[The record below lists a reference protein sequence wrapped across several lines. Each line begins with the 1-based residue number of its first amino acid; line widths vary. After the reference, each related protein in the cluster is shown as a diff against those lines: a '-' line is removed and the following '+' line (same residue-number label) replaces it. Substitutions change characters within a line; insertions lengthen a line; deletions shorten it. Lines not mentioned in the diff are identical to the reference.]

1 MRIKEIFLGI
11 LTLSVGINLCGCS
24 VSDKFTAKNEP
35 QKSSIIISNEL
46 KETESGKT
54 SEDGLEEDKQSPE
67 PSGKR
72 KNNYQ
77 KIYLD
82 APLNYYDGG
91 IVVVGDAAYEQ
102 YTYVEDTA
110 LKYIKTVNGAAKKL
124 NGVCD
129 VYDMIIPTSIGVTFP
144 DNKKKEVDSSDQQK
158 ALTNFKSKLSDNVR
172 FVSPYTELMRHR
184 KQYIYFRTDH
194 HWTQLGAYY
203 GYRSFCKTKGLTP
216 NKLGDYQKESSGEFL
231 GSFYKDTGNL
241 ETLRKDVLKNFYP
254 LHNDSISL
262 EYTDDN
268 GEMVT
273 GKVVQNGRNFSTGL
287 KYCVFLEGD
296 NSYSIIKNRAISDGS
311 SCIIVKESFANAL
324 IPFLADHY
332 QRIYVVD
339 YRYWDGNIV
348 ELAKEKSVD
357 DVIFINN
364 ISMTRNSYL
373 VGKMDLMVQ

>member
-110 LKYIKTVNGAAKKL
+110 LKYTKTVNGVAKKL

>member
-1 MRIKEIFLGI
+1 ML
-11 LTLSVGINLCGCS
+11 
-24 VSDKFTAKNEP
+24 
-35 QKSSIIISNEL
+35 
-46 KETESGKT
+46 
-54 SEDGLEEDKQSPE
+54 
-67 PSGKR
+67 
-72 KNNYQ
+72 
-77 KIYLD
+77 
-82 APLNYYDGG
+82 
-91 IVVVGDAAYEQ
+91 
-102 YTYVEDTA
+102 
-110 LKYIKTVNGAAKKL
+110 
-124 NGVCD
+124 
-129 VYDMIIPTSIGVTFP
+129 
-144 DNKKKEVDSSDQQK
+144 
-158 ALTNFKSKLSDNVR
+158 
-172 FVSPYTELMRHR
+172 
-184 KQYIYFRTDH
+184 
-194 HWTQLGAYY
+194 
-203 GYRSFCKTKGLTP
+203 
-216 NKLGDYQKESSGEFL
+216 
-231 GSFYKDTGNL
+231 YKDTGNL

-296 NSYSIIKNRAISDGS
+296 NSYSIIKNRAILDGS

-339 YRYWDGNIV
+339 YRDWDGNIV
-348 ELAKEKSVD
+348 ENAKEKSVD

>member
-46 KETESGKT
+46 KETESGKM

-82 APLNYYDGG
+82 SPLNYYDGG
-91 IVVVGDAAYEQ
+91 MVVVGDAAYEQ
-102 YTYVEDTA
+102 YTYVEDIA
-110 LKYIKTVNGAAKKL
+110 LKYTKTVNGVAKKL

-172 FVSPYTELMRHR
+172 FVSPYNELMRHR

-203 GYRSFCKTKGLTP
+203 GYKSFCKTKGLTP
-216 NKLGDYQKESSGEFL
+216 NKLADYRKESSGGFL
-231 GSFYKDTGNL
+231 GSLYKDTGNL

-254 LHNDSISL
+254 LYDDSISL
-262 EYTDDN
+262 EYTDSN
-268 GEMVT
+268 GETVA
-273 GKVVQNGRNFSTGL
+273 GKVVQNGSNFSTGL

-296 NSYSIIKNRAISDGS
+296 NSYSVIKNRAISDGS

-332 QRIYVVD
+332 QRIYVID
-339 YRYWDGNIV
+339 YRYWEGNLV

-364 ISMTRNSYL
+364 LSMTRNFYL
-373 VGKMDLMVQ
+373 VGKMDLIVQ

>member
-110 LKYIKTVNGAAKKL
+110 LKYTKTVNGVAKKL

-172 FVSPYTELMRHR
+172 FVSPYNELMRHR

-203 GYRSFCKTKGLTP
+203 GYKSFCKTKGLTP
-216 NKLGDYQKESSGEFL
+216 NNLADYRKESSGGFL